1 MCVLVYP
8 PHRQMG
14 SDSFF
19 PYAVTDSTAC
29 IFSPFL
35 PGITL
40 RGALKN
46 GSLMFWKCC
55 FVCELQ
61 ELFTVTSQMN
71 LAKGE

>member
-14 SDSFF
+14 SDSSF

-40 RGALKN
+40 RGGGFKKWFINVLE
-46 GSLMFWKCC
+46 M
-55 FVCELQ
+55 
-61 ELFTVTSQMN
+61 LFCV
-71 LAKGE
+71 